1 MSTTTNPLDEVKSRI
16 VGLNLAKNNYVTNKL
31 KNNLNDNDEK
41 DLIASLIYV
50 IAEIRR
56 LASDLGISD
65 DGKINLESPHLE
77 NFNHLNES
85 VKNLK
90 TQILFLTKASIEEIK
105 GEMAKQKDAIHLNKT
120 AESQQS
126 QPANKNANSETNRYL
141 EKRESL
147 QRHLQELRES
157 KEENNEN
164 KNVDGKNESN

>member
-1 MSTTTNPLDEVKSRI
+1 MSNTTNPLEEVKSRI

-56 LASDLGISD
+56 LASDLGVSD
-65 DGKINLESPHLE
+65 DGKINIQNQYVE

-90 TQILFLTKASIEEIK
+90 TQILFLTKASIQEIK
-105 GEMAKQKDAIHLNKT
+105 GEMAKQKDALYLTKT
-120 AESQQS
+120 AEQKQLTD
-126 QPANKNANSETNRYL
+126 KNTNSETNRYL

-147 QRHLQELRES
+147 QRHLEELKDS
-157 KEENNEN
+157 KDN
-164 KNVDGKNESN
+164 